1 MIPQVVAD
9 VRDILTKNFKI
20 DPDTAVKIAM
30 ALYEAGHLKD
40 R

>member
-9 VRDILTKNFKI
+9 VRDILTKQFKLAPE
-20 DPDTAVKIAM
+20 DAEAM
-30 ALYEAGHLKD
+30 AWALYEAGHLKD